1 MILKSRADLA
11 HNPFITQRMIQKI
24 AEDIYSRQQEMLDLL
39 RRLVLIQSG
48 SHNKEGL
55 DRMAETMAGILAG
68 TGLESEVVPFT
79 YCGNMVIARTP
90 KAREQ
95 KGMLLVGH
103 MDTVFAADTSFDWF
117 QEDEACAYGP
127 GVLDMK
133 GGLVVAVFA
142 LKALARC
149 GMLQDLAVTVF
160 CNSDEEVGS
169 PYSRE
174 LIEELSGKS
183 KMALVLEGGG
193 LDGELVVGRKGK
205 IGLQVQVSGR
215 GGHAGNFSGSAKPS
229 AVLEAAHKV
238 VALEELNCP
247 PRIQVN
253 VGRFEGGT
261 RPNCIPEK
269 AVLDVDIRYQDSGE
283 EKVLQ
288 DNIQMIL
295 KSPVV
300 PGTSCTFEVV
310 SSRPPM
316 PEGGQG
322 EALYSLAREAAGE
335 LGISL
340 GREVRGGVSDANFIA
355 ARGLPVL
362 DGLGPVGD
370 HDHSSGEYILKNSL
384 TQRCA
389 LTTTCILKA
398 LHQNK

>member
-1 MILKSRADLA
+1 
-11 HNPFITQRMIQKI
+11 MIQKI

-55 DRMAETMAGILAG
+55 DRMAETMAQELAG
-68 TGLESEVVPFT
+68 TGLESEVLSFAH
-79 YCGNMVIARTP
+79 CGNMVLARTP
-90 KAREQ
+90 RALEQ

-117 QEDEACAYGP
+117 HEDETYAYGP

-142 LKALARC
+142 LKALAEY
-149 GMLQDLAVTVF
+149 GLLQDLAVTVF

-193 LDGELVVGRKGK
+193 LEGEVVVARKGK
-205 IGLQVQVSGR
+205 IGLQVQVWGQ
-215 GGHAGNFSGSAKPS
+215 GGHAGNFSGSHKPS

-238 VALEELNCP
+238 VSLEGLNCP
-247 PRIQVN
+247 PQLQVN
-253 VGRFEGGT
+253 VGRFQGGT
-261 RPNCIPEK
+261 MANCIPEK
-269 AVLDVDIRYQDSGE
+269 ALLDVDIRFQDEDGAKFVQDSIE
-283 EKVLQ
+283 R
-288 DNIQMIL
+288 IL
-295 KSPVV
+295 KTPEV
-300 PGTSCTFEVV
+300 PGTSCTWEVS

-316 PEGGQG
+316 PEGGRG
-322 EALYSLAREAAGE
+322 EVLYSLAREAAGE
-335 LGISL
+335 LGIPL
-340 GREVRGGVSDANFIA
+340 GREGRGGVSDANFIA
-355 ARGLPVL
+355 AAGLAVL

-370 HDHSSGEYILKNSL
+370 FDHSPGEYILKKSL
-384 TQRCA
+384 PQRCA
-389 LTTTCILKA
+389 LTAACILKG
-398 LHQNK
+398 LHQDK